1 MIYIKNKNEILLM
14 KKAGKIAKG
23 ALVKACEAVRPGIT
37 TKELY
42 IIAESFIKKFNAMP
56 SF

>member
-23 ALVKACEAVRPGIT
+23 AGKSARRRLDR
-37 TKELY
+37 ELRQK
-42 IIAESFIKKFNAMP
+42 SLTPLPKN
-56 SF
+56 S